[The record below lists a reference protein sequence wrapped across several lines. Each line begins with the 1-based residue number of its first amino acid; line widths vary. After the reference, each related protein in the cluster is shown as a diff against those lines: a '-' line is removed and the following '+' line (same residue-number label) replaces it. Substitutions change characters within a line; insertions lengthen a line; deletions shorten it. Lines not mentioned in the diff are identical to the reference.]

1 MAVQLSGDSPVLS
14 EKLGPGPLS
23 NDIPLNSRPY
33 AHQTARPSHHFIPMR
48 TSSST
53 SSSLSSSQSLPQSQ
67 RYVRPRGLRI
77 WNLFKQWSPVLAYG
91 ATSLGFVLAIAFWKT
106 EVFDGLDNLS
116 HWLRNDEHFGYA
128 VLFCLIFITT
138 FPPLP
143 LYSTLIT
150 LSGYTFGPWIGA
162 VISYC
167 AALSGG
173 IVVFWLSRTFL
184 REPISRWLTS
194 TRALCRAVRAV
205 ERKPQLLFLVR
216 LAPYPYNV
224 LNALLAATPVLT
236 MRTYVICTAL
246 SLFKV
251 IVHTSIGAGI
261 RSFSAKKESDVQ
273 EEEDDTWSRVWTI
286 GGILLCVAL
295 FVYISLVARRAV
307 DDELDD
313 ELEFAGSASEERVA
327 FLDAEAHAEDDDVGA
342 RALRLPLGSQLRNN
356 MSEAQLVSHELVSP
370 QRGLSGLPAA

>member
-1 MAVQLSGDSPVLS
+1 MALQLNVDSPAFS
-14 EKLGPGPLS
+14 EKSGPGPLS
-23 NDIPLNSRPY
+23 KDIPLNCRSSPHRSS
-33 AHQTARPSHHFIPMR
+33 RPSHHFIPMR
-48 TSSST
+48 TSSSA
-53 SSSLSSSQSLPQSQ
+53 SSLSLSSSETLPQSQ
-67 RYVRPRGLRI
+67 RYVRLRGLRI
-77 WNLFKQWSPVLAYG
+77 WNLFRQWLPILAYG
-91 ATSLGFVLAIAFWKT
+91 ATSLGFILAIAFWKT
-106 EVFDGLDNLS
+106 EVLDGLDHLS
-116 HWLRNDEHFGYA
+116 HWLRNDEHFGYV

-162 VISYC
+162 AISYC
-167 AALSGG
+167 AALSGAV
-173 IVVFWLSRTFL
+173 VVFWLSRTFL
-184 REPISRWLTS
+184 REPIGRWLSS
-194 TRALCRAVRAV
+194 TRALSRAVRAV

-224 LNALLAATPVLT
+224 LNALLAATPTLT

-251 IVHTSIGAGI
+251 IIHTSIGAGI
-261 RSFSAKKESDVQ
+261 RSFSAKQESDVL
-273 EEEDDTWSRVWTI
+273 EEEDDTWSKVWTI

-295 FVYISLVARRAV
+295 FVYLSLVARRAV

-313 ELEFAGSASEERVA
+313 EIPGSASEERVA
-327 FLDAEAHAEDDDVGA
+327 FLDAESHAEDDDIGS
-342 RALRLPLGSQLRNN
+342 RALRLPLTLQNN

-370 QRGLSGLPAA
+370 HRVVSGLPAA

>member
-1 MAVQLSGDSPVLS
+1 MAVQLNVDPPVLS
-14 EKLGPGPLS
+14 EKAGPGPHS
-23 NDIPLNSRPY
+23 KDIPLNCRSSPHRNL
-33 AHQTARPSHHFIPMR
+33 RPSHHFIPMR
-48 TSSST
+48 TSSSSAS
-53 SSSLSSSQSLPQSQ
+53 SSSLSSSETLPQSQ
-67 RYVRPRGLRI
+67 RYVRLRGLRV
-77 WNLFKQWSPVLAYG
+77 WNLFKQWLPILAYG
-91 ATSLGFVLAIAFWKT
+91 ATSLGFILAIAFWKT
-106 EVFDGLDNLS
+106 EVLDGLDHLS
-116 HWLRNDEHFGYA
+116 YWLRNDEHFGYA

-162 VISYC
+162 AISYC
-167 AALSGG
+167 AALSGA

-184 REPISRWLTS
+184 REPIGRWLSS

-224 LNALLAATPVLT
+224 LNALLAATPALT

-251 IVHTSIGAGI
+251 IIHTSIGAGI
-261 RSFSAKKESDVQ
+261 RSFSAKPESDVQ
-273 EEEDDTWSRVWTI
+273 EEEDDTWSKVWTVC
-286 GGILLCVAL
+286 GILLCVAL
-295 FVYISLVARRAV
+295 FIYISWVARRAV

-313 ELEFAGSASEERVA
+313 EIRGSASEERVA
-327 FLDAEAHAEDDDVGA
+327 FLDAESHVEEDDIGSRGA
-342 RALRLPLGSQLRNN
+342 RLPLANN
-356 MSEAQLVSHELVSP
+356 MREAQFVSHELVSP
-370 QRGLSGLPAA
+370 HRVASGLPAA

>member
-1 MAVQLSGDSPVLS
+1 
-14 EKLGPGPLS
+14 
-23 NDIPLNSRPY
+23 
-33 AHQTARPSHHFIPMR
+33 MR
-48 TSSST
+48 T
-53 SSSLSSSQSLPQSQ
+53 SSSLSSSSLSSSQTLPQSQ

-77 WNLFKQWSPVLAYG
+77 WNLFKQWLPILAYG

-106 EVFDGLDNLS
+106 EVLDGLDHLS
-116 HWLRNDEHFGYA
+116 HWLRNDKYFGYA

-167 AALSGG
+167 AALSGA

-184 REPISRWLTS
+184 REPIGRWLSS

-224 LNALLAATPVLT
+224 LNALLAATPALT

-251 IVHTSIGAGI
+251 IIHTSIGAGI

-273 EEEDDTWSRVWTI
+273 EEEDDTWSKVWTI

-295 FVYISLVARRAV
+295 FIYLSLVARRAV

-313 ELEFAGSASEERVA
+313 EIPGSASEERVA
-327 FLDAEAHAEDDDVGA
+327 FLDAESHAEDDDTGS
-342 RALRLPLGSQLRNN
+342 RALRLPLTLQSQNN
-356 MSEAQLVSHELVSP
+356 MSEAQLVSPHHVV
-370 QRGLSGLPAA
+370 SGLPAA

>member
-1 MAVQLSGDSPVLS
+1 MAVQLSVDSPVLS
-14 EKLGPGPLS
+14 EKSSPGPLS
-23 NDIPLNSRPY
+23 NEIPLNCRSSPNRSSR
-33 AHQTARPSHHFIPMR
+33 QSHHLIPMR
-48 TSSST
+48 TSFSVS
-53 SSSLSSSQSLPQSQ
+53 SSSLSASQTLPQSQ

-77 WNLFKQWSPVLAYG
+77 WNLFKQWLPIFAYG
-91 ATSLGFVLAIAFWKT
+91 ATSLGFILAIAFWKT
-106 EVFDGLDNLS
+106 EVLDGLEYLS

-162 VISYC
+162 AISYC
-167 AALSGG
+167 AALSGAV
-173 IVVFWLSRTFL
+173 VVFWLSRTFL
-184 REPISRWLTS
+184 REPIGRWLSS
-194 TRALCRAVRAV
+194 TRTLCRAVRAV

-224 LNALLAATPVLT
+224 LNALLAATPTLT

-251 IVHTSIGAGI
+251 IIHTSIGAGI
-261 RSFSAKKESDVQ
+261 RSFGAKKESDVQ
-273 EEEDDTWSRVWTI
+273 EEEDDTWSKVWTI
-286 GGILLCVAL
+286 GGILMCVAL
-295 FVYISLVARRAV
+295 FIYISLLARRAV

-313 ELEFAGSASEERVA
+313 EIPRSVSEERVA
-327 FLDAEAHAEDDDVGA
+327 FLDAEDDDTGS
-342 RALRLPLGSQLRNN
+342 RAPRLPLTLQSN
-356 MSEAQLVSHELVSP
+356 MSEAQLVSPHRVVSS
-370 QRGLSGLPAA
+370 LTAA